1 MRRQRTIYFDDARHY
16 YLFVFEPP
24 MAMEDAWSPIDQVVG
39 TAVDTFAYGVARGD
53 GVFYPSRVATRF
65 GTDIQPF
72 EQAAYWRVWHNMQSL
87 MDRGLDPLRVLVDR
101 AHEKG
106 MDFIASLRIGNYT
119 HKYPEHSVMTGGRG
133 FVHEEV
139 RAHQLDV
146 LRELA
151 VDYPV
156 DGIELD
162 IASAPG
168 GGAFLVSDED
178 AAEYTPTITSWVRDV
193 AAMARSREGDPAVV
207 GARVFPTEEMCLRHG
222 LDVRAWLKE
231 GIVDYIVPLLYVD
244 FTLDPDMPID
254 WLVEA
259 AHEADVSVYAMLQP
273 YVANE
278 KSGAPERVYA
288 SPDNMHAAASNFWDR
303 GVDGMYT
310 WFMRWPLGD
319 AQRRTLSDLGDPETL
334 REASKHYVLRR
345 RSDQAVNL
353 GYDAALP
360 VSIAPGDTGQRRP
373 VSFYVSDD
381 FDGSNDRIVSARL
394 SVRIRD
400 LVSAD
405 VLRIELNGNSLEG
418 ERWRRS
424 YGDVI
429 GPFGSQWLEI
439 ALEAVRPRKGWN
451 TLDFALVSRPPD
463 LAGTIV
469 VEDVEL
475 LVEYGPYPSR
485 PTSRG

>member
-1 MRRQRTIYFDDARHY
+1 
-16 YLFVFEPP
+16 
-24 MAMEDAWSPIDQVVG
+24 
-39 TAVDTFAYGVARGD
+39 
-53 GVFYPSRVATRF
+53 
-65 GTDIQPF
+65 
-72 EQAAYWRVWHNMQSL
+72 
-87 MDRGLDPLRVLVDR
+87 
-101 AHEKG
+101 
-106 MDFIASLRIGNYT
+106 
-119 HKYPEHSVMTGGRG
+119 
-133 FVHEEV
+133 
-139 RAHQLDV
+139 
-146 LRELA
+146 
-151 VDYPV
+151 
-156 DGIELD
+156 
-162 IASAPG
+162 
-168 GGAFLVSDED
+168 
-178 AAEYTPTITSWVRDV
+178 
-193 AAMARSREGDPAVV
+193 MARSREGDPAVV

-231 GIVDYIVPLLYVD
+231 GIVDYMVPLLYVD

-288 SPDNMHAAASNFWDR
+288 SPDNMHAAAANFWDR

-439 ALEAVRPRKGWN
+439 DLEAVRPRKGWN
-451 TLDFALVSRPPD
+451 TLDFVLVSRPPD

-475 LVEYGPYPSR
+475 LVEYGPYPSK

>member
-1 MRRQRTIYFDDARHY
+1 MRRRRTIYFDDARHY

-24 MAMEDAWSPIDQVVG
+24 MAMEDAWSPVDQVVG

-53 GVFYPSRVATRF
+53 GLFYPSRVGTRF
-65 GTDIQPF
+65 GADIQPF

-87 MDRGLDPLRVLVDR
+87 IDRGLDPLRVLVDR
-101 AHEKG
+101 AHDKG
-106 MDFIASLRIGNYT
+106 LDFIASLRVGNYT
-119 HKYPEHSVMTGGRG
+119 HKYPEHDVMTGGRG

-139 RAHQLDV
+139 RGHQLDV

-151 VDYPV
+151 VEYPV

-168 GGAFLVSDED
+168 GGSFLLSDED
-178 AAEYTPTITSWVRDV
+178 AREHAPVITSWVRDV
-193 AAMARSREGDPAVV
+193 ASMARSRGGAPAVV
-207 GARVFPTEEMCLRHG
+207 GARVYPTEEMCLRRG
-222 LDVRAWLKE
+222 IDVRAWLAE
-231 GIVDYIVPLLYVD
+231 GLVDYVVPMLYVD

-254 WLVEA
+254 WIVEA

-273 YVANE
+273 YVASEN
-278 KSGAPERVYA
+278 SGAPERVYA
-288 SPDNMHAAASNFWDR
+288 STDNMRAAASNFWGR

-319 AQRRTLSDLGDPETL
+319 SQRRTLSDLGDPESVKQA
-334 REASKHYVLRR
+334 RKHYVVRR
-345 RSDQAVNL
+345 RSEQAVDL

-360 VSIAPGDTGQRRP
+360 VYVPPGDAGQRRP

-381 FDGSNDRIVSARL
+381 FEGSADRIVSARL
-394 SVRIRD
+394 RIRILD

-405 VLRIELNGNSLEG
+405 DLKIELNGLSLEG

-429 GPFGSQWLEI
+429 APYKSQWLEI
-439 ALEAVRPRKGWN
+439 DLHTVRPRKGWN
-451 TLDFALVSRPPD
+451 TLDFVLVSRPPD
-463 LAGTIV
+463 LAGTLE

-475 LVEYGPYPSR
+475 LVEYGPYPSG
-485 PTSRG
+485 PTSRA